1 MDSNKE
7 NKTSLKPVA
16 SVVRQNSEKPVVTKV
31 KLEQQTVRAVRG
43 SVSAPD
49 PTLSKRTTVP
59 SRSNPIPL
67 PTSRPPSGR
76 PDVPNKVPVENAAKK
91 PAVISKGRLLP
102 YLFKSIS
109 TRLIYQYFFK
119 VINSKT

>member
-1 MDSNKE
+1 
-7 NKTSLKPVA
+7 
-16 SVVRQNSEKPVVTKV
+16 
-31 KLEQQTVRAVRG
+31 
-43 SVSAPD
+43 
-49 PTLSKRTTVP
+49 
-59 SRSNPIPL
+59 L

-109 TRLIYQYFFK
+109 TRLIYQYFF
-119 VINSKT
+119 